1 MEGPVADAVLKL
13 LQYFH
18 NPELVGS
25 LLLLYVVHVV
35 GFTVNI
41 PHLFLNG
48 LKFIVAPTEEAVLR
62 IRSDAKGPR
71 PEPLGQLDREGKDA
85 NAYDKMDALGLAR
98 MEVSRGTLGGLMYF
112 PQYEGMV
119 LWSVIA
125 LGNFV
130 IAQGSRCAIPTQAP
144 LGWASLTLCGAL
156 LRCWWCNVR
165 LIYLLGLNNDY
176 SKFALL
182 SGFCGLFAAAA
193 VAAMLPPAF
202 LAFDVRAAAAAL
214 HAWGVAV
221 RGGRDAAG
229 PPGGVSAVVSR
240 EDFLAMFLPTVAVV
254 SACVTAA
261 AALPAIRFSQY
272 FSRALGSGSGATLVY
287 RALLVADGVLPW
299 LASLVWI
306 TEVPLLVLGER
317 WRGGDAGGAL
327 ALRVG
332 VTGLAAWAR
341 LAVGKLQLQAYLEG
355 VKESVLVDLREKKVD
370 SQAVRSKFDARLQ
383 YLVIAAAQYAAPAL
397 TVLFSLALLV
407 HISDGATGD
416 DLVSGTGRGA
426 GLGVCD
432 AARRVVG
439 LESWATAFSA
449 AAGTTEAPNSGAAV
463 GGGAALGL
471 GGGGLAAFVSTIP
484 EIPEAFWS
492 GVAGFLAWWACLS
505 WAVTYAVGV
514 AFWFV
519 FPEDVSVTER
529 VPTDRTTK
537 GKKERVKGKA
547 KAKGGGKGVGAG
559 GMG

>member
-1 MEGPVADAVLKL
+1 MEGPLADALLKL
-13 LQYFH
+13 LRYFH

-25 LLLLYVVHVV
+25 LLLLYVIHVV

-125 LGNFV
+125 LGNFF
-130 IAQGSRCAIPTQAP
+130 IAQGSRCAIPTQTP

-182 SGFCGLFAAAA
+182 SGFCGLFTAAA
-193 VAAMLPPAF
+193 VAAMIPPAF

-214 HAWGVAV
+214 HAWGGAV

-229 PPGGVSAVVSR
+229 PSGGVSAVVSR
-240 EDFLAMFLPTVAVV
+240 ENFLAMFLPTVAVV

-272 FSRALGSGSGATLVY
+272 FSRALGRGSGATLVY

-306 TEVPLLVLGER
+306 TEVPPLVLGER
-317 WRGGDAGGAL
+317 WGGSDAGGAL

-332 VTGLAAWAR
+332 ITGLAAWAR
-341 LAVGKLQLQAYLEG
+341 FAVGKLQLQAYLEG
-355 VKESVLVDLREKKVD
+355 VKESVLVDLREKKV
-370 SQAVRSKFDARLQ
+370 
-383 YLVIAAAQYAAPAL
+383 
-397 TVLFSLALLV
+397 
-407 HISDGATGD
+407 
-416 DLVSGTGRGA
+416 
-426 GLGVCD
+426 
-432 AARRVVG
+432 
-439 LESWATAFSA
+439 
-449 AAGTTEAPNSGAAV
+449 
-463 GGGAALGL
+463 
-471 GGGGLAAFVSTIP
+471 
-484 EIPEAFWS
+484 
-492 GVAGFLAWWACLS
+492 
-505 WAVTYAVGV
+505 
-514 AFWFV
+514 
-519 FPEDVSVTER
+519 
-529 VPTDRTTK
+529 
-537 GKKERVKGKA
+537 
-547 KAKGGGKGVGAG
+547 
-559 GMG
+559 

>member
-1 MEGPVADAVLKL
+1 
-13 LQYFH
+13 
-18 NPELVGS
+18 
-25 LLLLYVVHVV
+25 
-35 GFTVNI
+35 
-41 PHLFLNG
+41 
-48 LKFIVAPTEEAVLR
+48 
-62 IRSDAKGPR
+62 
-71 PEPLGQLDREGKDA
+71 
-85 NAYDKMDALGLAR
+85 MDALGLAR

-130 IAQGSRCAIPTQAP
+130 IAQGSRCAIPTQTP

-193 VAAMLPPAF
+193 VAAMLPPVF
-202 LAFDVRAAAAAL
+202 LAFDVRAAATAL
-214 HAWGVAV
+214 HAWGGAV
-221 RGGRDAAG
+221 RGGGDAEGA
-229 PPGGVSAVVSR
+229 PGGVSAVVSR
-240 EDFLAMFLPTVAVV
+240 EDFLAMFLPTFAVV

-272 FSRALGSGSGATLVY
+272 FSRALGRGSGATLVY
-287 RALLVADGVLPW
+287 RALLIADGVLPW

-306 TEVPLLVLGER
+306 TEVPPLVLGDR
-317 WRGGDAGGAL
+317 WGGGDAGGAL

-332 VTGLAAWAR
+332 VTGLAAWVR

-407 HISDGATGD
+407 HVSYAATGD
-416 DLVSGTGRGA
+416 DLASGTRRGA
-426 GLGVCD
+426 GLGVCN
-432 AARRVVG
+432 AARRAVG
-439 LESWATAFSA
+439 LESWATAFA
-449 AAGTTEAPNSGAAV
+449 AATGAAEAPNSGAAV
-463 GGGAALGL
+463 GGESTLGL
-471 GGGGLAAFVSTIP
+471 GGEGLAAFVSTIP

-492 GVAGFLAWWACLS
+492 GVVGFLAWWACLS

-559 GMG
+559 GKG

>member
-1 MEGPVADAVLKL
+1 MEGPVADALLKL
-13 LQYFH
+13 LRYFH
-18 NPELVGS
+18 SPELVGS

-48 LKFIVAPTEEAVLR
+48 LKFIVAPTQEAVLR

-119 LWSVIA
+119 LWAVIA

-130 IAQGSRCAIPTQAP
+130 IAQGSRCAIPTQTP

-193 VAAMLPPAF
+193 VAAMLPPSF

-214 HAWGVAV
+214 HAWGGAV
-221 RGGRDAAG
+221 RGGGDATV

-240 EDFLAMFLPTVAVV
+240 EDFLAMFLPTVALVA
-254 SACVTAA
+254 ACVTAA

-272 FSRALGSGSGATLVY
+272 FSRALGRGSGATLVY
-287 RALLVADGVLPW
+287 RALLVVDGVLPW

-306 TEVPLLVLGER
+306 SEVPPLVLGER
-317 WRGGDAGGAL
+317 WGGGDAGRAL

-355 VKESVLVDLREKKVD
+355 VKESVLADLREKKVD

-407 HISDGATGD
+407 HVGDAATGG
-416 DLVSGTGRGA
+416 DLASGTGGRA

-439 LESWATAFSA
+439 LESWGTAFASA
-449 AAGTTEAPNSGAAV
+449 AGPAEAPNSGAAV

-484 EIPEAFWS
+484 EFPEAFWS

-547 KAKGGGKGVGAG
+547 KAKGGGKGAGAG
-559 GMG
+559 GKG